1 MKRGN
6 PSQRRLMGQKDGQ
19 TQEQRE
25 RKKRTVKSHSE
36 HQTRSKGKRGG
47 KTKGL
52 KVNIEWIVWSTIM

>member
-25 RKKRTVKSHSE
+25 RKKGQSKVTVN
-36 HQTRSKGKRGG
+36 TRQGVKGKGEA
-47 KTKGL
+47 KQ
-52 KVNIEWIVWSTIM
+52 KV